1 MSVRDI
7 GRRALLTAAA
17 ASLARCAAVPDADNY
32 LPPEASADPLQ
43 RHLALQKALG
53 GSPLVGGNRTRL
65 LNDGAQA
72 FPAFFR
78 AMARARSHINL
89 EYFILEDISSG
100 GTTLSE
106 LLIDRL
112 RHGVAVNIIYD
123 AFGSRATPPAFFSAL
138 HDAGARVLAFS
149 PLDPATLLKGRSPN
163 NRDHRKIAVV
173 DGRTGFIGGIN
184 FARVYENPPS
194 DGIPESGDTDQ
205 AWWRDTSLEI
215 TGPAVAELQKLFF
228 DTWSKQNGPTV
239 QAAEYFPQLQRKG
252 AQSVRIIGSSP
263 GDKQPFYYLSLEQA
277 IRAANSRIWL
287 ASGFFVPPH
296 QEREDLA
303 KAARRGV
310 DLRIIAPS
318 HSDVEAAV
326 YAARASYGDLLDA
339 GARVFE
345 LQQAVLHSKVV
356 TVDRVW
362 TAVGSSNLDRR
373 SVVFNNEADAIV
385 LGSETADQVEAVLAS
400 DMRLSAPITLQAWRG
415 RPLGE
420 RVDELEA
427 RIWEYW
433 M

>member
-1 MSVRDI
+1 M
-7 GRRALLTAAA
+7 LLTVAA
-17 ASLARCAAVPDADNY
+17 ASLARCAAVPDADDY
-32 LPPEASADPLQ
+32 LPLQDSADPLQ
-43 RHLALQKALG
+43 RHLAVQETLG
-53 GSPLVGGNRTRL
+53 GSPLVGGNRTAL

-72 FPAFFR
+72 FPALFR

-112 RHGVAVNIIYD
+112 RHSVAVNIIYD
-123 AFGSRATPPAFFSAL
+123 AFGSRDTPPAFFSAL
-138 HDAGARVLAFS
+138 RDAGARIVPFS

-163 NRDHRKIAVV
+163 NRDHRKITVV
-173 DGRTGFIGGIN
+173 DGTTGFIGGIN
-184 FARVYENPPS
+184 LARVYENPPS
-194 DGIPESGDTDQ
+194 DGFPASGDTDH

-215 TGPAVAELQKLFF
+215 HGPAVAELQKLFF
-228 DTWSKQNGPTV
+228 DTWAKQNGPRMQV
-239 QAAEYFPQLQRKG
+239 ADYFPGTPRKG
-252 AQSVRIIGSSP
+252 VQSVRIVGSSP
-263 GDKQPFYYLSLEQA
+263 GDQQPLYYLSLEQA
-277 IRAANSRIWL
+277 IRAATTRIWL

-310 DLRIIAPS
+310 DLRIVAPS

-339 GARVFE
+339 GAHIFE
-345 LQQAVLHSKVV
+345 MQDAVLHAKIA

-385 LGSETADQVEAVLAS
+385 LGSETADQVEAVLQR
-400 DMRLSAPITLQAWRG
+400 DMRLSAPITLQAWRD

-420 RVDELEA
+420 RIDELEA
-427 RIWEYW
+427 RVWQYW